1 MLRSWSRSF
10 RPGLTGRAGSGD
22 RPEHACE
29 KYSGRWGARLRHVD
43 SMRRQSGSLCAR
55 MFGTPRQHYDALSA
69 KGFDRR
75 EARSLMRERVDRL
88 LEK

>member
-1 MLRSWSRSF
+1 
-10 RPGLTGRAGSGD
+10 
-22 RPEHACE
+22 
-29 KYSGRWGARLRHVD
+29 
-43 SMRRQSGSLCAR
+43 MRRQSGSLCAR